1 MNRKLLVAAVS
12 GALALPM
19 AAQAVE
25 FSASGHVNRA
35 IVIMDD
41 GTNNNV
47 QNQEGTASGSRFR
60 FTGSDDLGNGL
71 TAGFRA
77 EVGLDGAGGA
87 PRIPGTNEASGGLN
101 DDGSN
106 AAGAAADDPVRL
118 RQVNVYLSG
127 AFGAVTLGQQSHGN
141 DITQYASL
149 DNYAWLGGIEAG
161 CDFGCG
167 FNFRDSDTGMLTEY
181 TPGSFQIWSKFRDD
195 LIRYDSPA
203 LGPASVSVSAGNNDY
218 YDLSVSVAGDAGNM
232 SYQLLA
238 GTSHDSDGSEQIE
251 MSAAAGLSQGTHA
264 AFGWATDE
272 VPGQTSAQDP
282 TTWHAVLG
290 HNFGNSSVAVIY
302 YNSEDVYG
310 DEMDGNSW
318 GVGFGHAFPDQA
330 VQVYASY
337 RMWEADIPN
346 RRTDDVSVFVIGS
359 RIQFN

>member
-77 EVGLDGAGGA
+77 EVGLDGAGNA
-87 PRIPGTNEASGGLN
+87 PTKDGSNEASGGLR
-101 DDGSN
+101 DHGGGT
-106 AAGAAADDPVRL
+106 GADPIRL

-167 FNFRDSDTGMLTEY
+167 FNFRDSATGALT
-181 TPGSFQIWSKFRDD
+181 TVSPGSLQIWSKFRND
-195 LIRYDSPA
+195 LVRYDSPA

-251 MSAAAGLSQGTHA
+251 MSVAAGLAQGTHA

>member
-41 GTNNNV
+41 GTDNNV

-60 FTGSDDLGNGL
+60 FTGSEDLGNGM

-77 EVGLDGAGGA
+77 EVGLDGSGGA
-87 PRIPGTNEASGGLN
+87 PRITGSNEASGGLR
-101 DDGSN
+101 DSGS
-106 AAGAAADDPVRL
+106 GTGSDPVRL
-118 RQVNVYLSG
+118 RQVNVYFSG
-127 AFGAVTLGQQSHGN
+127 AFGAVTLGQQSYAN
-141 DITQYASL
+141 DLTQYASL

-167 FNFRDSDTGMLTEY
+167 FNFRDSATGALT
-181 TPGSFQIWSKFRDD
+181 TVSPGSFQIWSKFRND

-203 LGPASVSVSAGNNDY
+203 LGPATVSVSAGNNDY
-218 YDLSVSVAGDAGNM
+218 YDLSVSVSGDAGEM

-272 VPGQTSAQDP
+272 VPGQSSSQDP

-290 HNFGNSSVAVIY
+290 HNFGNSSVSVIY

-346 RRTDDVSVFVIGS
+346 RRTDDISVFVIGS